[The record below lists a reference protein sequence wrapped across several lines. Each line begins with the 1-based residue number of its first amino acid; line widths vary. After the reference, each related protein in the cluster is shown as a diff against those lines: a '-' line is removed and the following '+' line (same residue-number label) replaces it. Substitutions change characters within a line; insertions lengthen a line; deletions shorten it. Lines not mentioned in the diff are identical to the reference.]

1 MTPGKARGCQAG
13 RQTDLASR
21 LNAISTA
28 ALAIAAEVAPDRVL
42 QTIVDQARAVTG
54 ARYAALGIGVDP
66 DKPFHPWVYSGM
78 SPEVARA
85 IGRTPRP
92 VGLLGAVF
100 RSNAPIRLR
109 NLREDPRFV
118 GFPAGHPP
126 MTSFLG
132 VPIRY
137 LGQSIGHL
145 YLGDKLG
152 AGGQVEEFDEED
164 VEAVRALA
172 AHAAIAYEHAR
183 LYEQVETER
192 RRLRVVLESSPAA
205 ILFVE
210 AATGLVYA
218 NPAGREFF
226 GVAEMDGGPER
237 YVGRILRPDGSA
249 IPLEELPLSRALQG
263 EVVVGSEVL
272 VRRPDGRET
281 TTLVNAAPV
290 VDARGE
296 VAGAVALF
304 TDVEPLKLER
314 LREEFVSVVAHDL
327 RAPISVIS
335 GYADLLS
342 RLDESRGAPPD
353 ERKAVE
359 SIRVS
364 VRRLNR
370 MVEDLLDASRI
381 EARRLRLER
390 QLLDP
395 VDLVR
400 DVLGRLSELL
410 SPHPVRLSVT
420 GPPTKVMADPTRIE
434 QVLTNLLTNAAK
446 YSPPEAEITV
456 EVRGGPDEVVVS
468 VTDRGAGIPAEDLPR
483 LFSRF
488 YRSKA
493 AGLAEGLGLG
503 LYIARGLV
511 EAHGGRIWVKSE
523 VGKGS
528 VFSFAL
534 PAARD

>member
-1 MTPGKARGCQAG
+1 MPGKAARGKAG
-13 RQTDLASR
+13 GQVGLATR
-21 LNAISTA
+21 LNAIGTA
-28 ALAIAAEVAPDRVL
+28 ALAVAAEVAPERVL

-66 DKPFHPWVYSGM
+66 GKPFAPWVYSGM
-78 SPEVARA
+78 GPEEAKA

-100 RSNAPIRLR
+100 RINAPIRLR
-109 NLREDPRFV
+109 SLREDPRFV
-118 GFPAGHPP
+118 GFPAGHPS

-137 LGQSIGHL
+137 LGESIGHL

-152 AGGQVEEFDEED
+152 AGGQVEEFGEED
-164 VEAVRALA
+164 VEAVRVLA

-192 RRLRVVLESSPAA
+192 RRLRVVLESAPAA

-226 GVAEMDGGPER
+226 GVAEMDGGTER
-237 YVGRILRPDGSA
+237 YLGKILRPDGSV
-249 IPLEELPLSRALQG
+249 IPIEELPSSRALRA
-263 EVVVGSEVL
+263 EVVVGAEAL
-272 VRRPDGRET
+272 VRRPDGREIIA
-281 TTLVNAAPV
+281 LVNAAPV
-290 VDARGE
+290 VDARGK
-296 VAGAVALF
+296 VAGAVVLF
-304 TDVEPLKLER
+304 TDVGPLKLER

-342 RLDESRGAPPD
+342 RLDESRGAAPA

-359 SIRVS
+359 SIRTS
-364 VRRLNR
+364 ARRLNR
-370 MVEDLLDASRI
+370 MVGDLLDASRI

-400 DVLGRLSELL
+400 DVLGRISELL

-446 YSPPEAEITV
+446 YSPPEAEITL

-468 VTDRGAGIPAEDLPR
+468 VADRGAGIPAEDLPR
-483 LFSRF
+483 LFSRY

-493 AGLAEGLGLG
+493 AGPAEGLGLG

-511 EAHGGRIWVKSE
+511 EAHGGRIWVESE

-534 PAARD
+534 PAAPG